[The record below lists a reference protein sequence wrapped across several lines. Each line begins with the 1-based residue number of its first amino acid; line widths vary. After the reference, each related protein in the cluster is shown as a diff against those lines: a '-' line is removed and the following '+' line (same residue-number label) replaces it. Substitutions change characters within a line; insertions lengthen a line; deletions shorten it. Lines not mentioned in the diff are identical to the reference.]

1 MITGTGS
8 SFTRHSMR
16 EVVHGD
22 SPGLDTLIV
31 MIQQQIAILASDRF
45 YGNLPNSVIDP
56 NRSVS
61 RWPYIAN

>member
-22 SPGLDTLIV
+22 SPVKGGV
-31 MIQQQIAILASDRF
+31 K
-45 YGNLPNSVIDP
+45 GNHRDGVEGDQ
-56 NRSVS
+56 
-61 RWPYIAN
+61 